1 VRAML
6 FWSYVEN
13 LLYRPL
19 KGVFYKGAE
28 QNPRAS
34 IISSAEHF
42 SIHAIEV
49 FDLCWSTCEFLKFIN
64 WIAFFFLF
72 APEGRWATCWFR

>member
-1 VRAML
+1 ML

-49 FDLCWSTCEFLKFIN
+49 FEAETVS
-64 WIAFFFLF
+64 
-72 APEGRWATCWFR
+72 APPRRARKIVGAVARRSYAG